1 MQTKQMMAYCC
12 SSFNE
17 DMFGGIYEIIRDKY
31 EKWWLL
37 LYYYYYWILVG
48 SSIVSV
54 VHYHRYLLLP
64 ITIHF
69 IPIYPI
75 PSLTQYHH
83 IHQPYTT
90 IYPITLYLSYKMYI
104 LLMFIDVA
112 NMIMGG
118 ILVFSLLVGYDDIMM
133 GLFT

>member
-1 MQTKQMMAYCC
+1 MRLY
-12 SSFNE
+12 
-17 DMFGGIYEIIRDKY
+17 GISMRNDGHYSIIIIIVY
-31 EKWWLL
+31 VM
-37 LYYYYYWILVG
+37 LVG

-64 ITIHF
+64 ITINF
-69 IPIYPI
+69 IPIHPI
-75 PSLTQYHH
+75 QSPTQYHH

-118 ILVFSLLVGYDDIMM
+118 ILVFSLLVGYELI
-133 GLFT
+133 